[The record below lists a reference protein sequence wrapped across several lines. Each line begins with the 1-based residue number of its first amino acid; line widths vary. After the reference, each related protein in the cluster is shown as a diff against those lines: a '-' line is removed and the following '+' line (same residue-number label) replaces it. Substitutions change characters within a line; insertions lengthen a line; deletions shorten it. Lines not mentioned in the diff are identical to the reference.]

1 MIRRPP
7 SSTLTD
13 TLFPYTTRFRSVIAP
28 DRRRR
33 RYPRHPAGLAGA
45 AGTRRRGAV
54 SLRRHRTPVGA
65 LLQANAQPWSFSPRA
80 SIATNFS
87 ARATRSEERRVGKE
101 CVSTCRSRWAPDH
114 LKKKKRTKS
123 THNKHSTH

>member
-1 MIRRPP
+1 MFFFLMVRRPP
-7 SSTLTD
+7 RSTRTD
-13 TLFPYTTRFRSVIAP
+13 TLFPYTTLFRSYQRDLALGARGRRGPVIAP

-65 LLQANAQPWSFSPRA
+65 LLQANAQPWSFSPRS

-87 ARATRSEERRVGKE
+87 ARATR
-101 CVSTCRSRWAPDH
+101 VSGFFAVCTRQQKA
-114 LKKKKRTKS
+114 
-123 THNKHSTH
+123 